1 MLFDLLTSIGI
12 EVVEVVGV
20 VSSVAVVGEVGV
32 VGVVAVSDIFY
43 YCCCCSWC
51 VCFFFGDG
59 IKIVKR
65 NSGGWNVCL
74 LLVLFCRS

>member
-1 MLFDLLTSIGI
+1 MLLILMLFDLLTSIGI

-43 YCCCCSWC
+43 YCCCCGWC
-51 VCFFFGDG
+51 VCFF
-59 IKIVKR
+59 
-65 NSGGWNVCL
+65 
-74 LLVLFCRS
+74 LVMVSKL